1 MRKITQGAKS
11 STDNGS
17 RALYSTS
24 GISKKKKKKKT
35 QELYIDSKLS
45 SGSDEVESFTR
56 LTETECVFL
65 HNIRRGYL
73 IQGHDVIA
81 G

>member
-24 GISKKKKKKKT
+24 GISKKKKT

>member
-24 GISKKKKKKKT
+24 GISKKKKKKT

>member
-24 GISKKKKKKKT
+24 GISKRKKKT